1 MNNQGITRTVF
12 KASAVIFMV
21 SVIAKL
27 TAFLSEVLL
36 AAYLGLT
43 DESDAYYMVT
53 GIQAVLYPMLSAGV
67 WKVFLPIYK
76 EKITL
81 TDHREAFS
89 LTDQGITF
97 FTLISLG
104 AVVLLELFAGL
115 VVSLVAPGFEG
126 EKRELCIEL
135 LRISAPMYIFILTA
149 SIYSA
154 LLQCHNRFFGSQI
167 REVVSHIP
175 TILAA
180 VFLYHRFGIRVLAVA
195 LMAGGLARLLI
206 ELPFVSWGYRYRP
219 NFAFRSSDFRRM
231 LKRLPFALVSEGV
244 TQLNVLVDKIMA
256 SLLPEGTVAGLNY
269 AHRLINVLSGL
280 ISTSV
285 ATALY
290 PKMVELISKKE
301 KQALSNL
308 FLRIIE
314 LFAFLMLPVTLA
326 AVLFRREIVT
336 VVYQRGS
343 FTAENTVLTA
353 GIFAFYAL
361 GLFFI
366 ACNEII
372 FNFFYGNGDTK
383 TPMYISLANLGVN
396 VALNLM
402 LIQVMGANGLA
413 LATSLSAAIS
423 FCVRLWAARRYC
435 DFRYR
440 ALLGSVF
447 RILAV
452 AALSVVPIWFGL
464 RALGLGA
471 LLTLIIAAVV
481 CVSLYLLLA
490 KLFHMPELK
499 MLTSIL
505 HRKKN

>member
-1 MNNQGITRTVF
+1 MNNQGITRTVL

-67 WKVFLPIYK
+67 WKVFLPVYK

-81 TDHREAFS
+81 EDHREAFS
-89 LTDQGITF
+89 LTNQGITF

-104 AVVLLELFAGL
+104 AVILLELFAGL
-115 VVSLVAPGFEG
+115 VVSLVAPGFTG
-126 EKRELCIEL
+126 EKRALCIEL
-135 LRISAPMYIFILTA
+135 LRISAPMYVFILAA

-180 VFLYHRFGIRVLAVA
+180 VFLYQRFGIRVFAAA
-195 LMAGGLARLLI
+195 LVVGGLARLLI
-206 ELPFVSWGYRYRP
+206 ELPFVNWGYRYRP
-219 NFAFRSSDFRRM
+219 DFRFRSADFDRM
-231 LKRLPFALVSEGV
+231 LKRLPFALISEGV

-256 SLLPEGTVAGLNY
+256 SLLPKGTVSGLNY

-290 PKMVELISKKE
+290 PQMVELISKKE
-301 KQALSNL
+301 KEALSNL
-308 FLRIIE
+308 LLRIIE

-326 AVLFRREIVT
+326 AVLFRGEIVA
-336 VVYQRGS
+336 VIYQHGN
-343 FTAENTVLTA
+343 FTAENTALTS

-372 FNFFYGNGDTK
+372 FNLFYGNGDTK
-383 TPMYISLANLGVN
+383 TPMYISLINLGVN
-396 VALNLM
+396 VVLNLA
-402 LIQVMGANGLA
+402 LIQLLGANGLA
-413 LATSLSAAIS
+413 LATSLSAAVS

-435 DFRYR
+435 TFNYR
-440 ALLGSVF
+440 ALFGSTLKV
-447 RILAV
+447 LCV
-452 AALSVVPIWFGL
+452 AALAIVPAWFGL
-464 RALGLGA
+464 RALGVGK
-471 LLTLIIAAVV
+471 LLTLLLAVVV
-481 CVSLYLLLA
+481 CVPLYLLLA
-490 KLFHMPELK
+490 KLFRMPELH

-505 HRKKN
+505 HRKKK